1 MMNGK
6 PLVEYSDVSSEALSG
21 PEAGEIQ
28 SDDSTSARRRNL
40 SDGELSPEA
49 PRRPRRR
56 RRRRAPPPPPPPLP
70 VIIPPPLSPPPL
82 LPSPSPPPPPQ
93 PVDLFDHGHA
103 MPDSPEANDRY
114 RARDKKKKKKREKDK
129 DRGGGG
135 GGRKK
140 RKRHRYAEA
149 DERLPSA
156 SPLSSPE
163 EAATSAPVYRGKEPK
178 ASRRRAMLQPPSPD
192 TPLSDGLAGSPNG
205 DRAHLRRRDGRD
217 SRDMRDSPLVR
228 GLRDHRELRNHRE
241 LRDLRDLRESPPP
254 PPPPRGARTPPS
266 PDSGRWSG
274 RGRPHTPPPPPPQ
287 PSEKRRKSRSR
298 SRERER
304 RRRHSRSRSH
314 SRSPPP
320 SPPVA
325 ANGHLPEPTSVS
337 SQPQA
342 DTPVGPATR
351 PSNPPSAAA
360 ATPDTQTEQPTTSQ
374 TAAAAAKLA
383 RARSKLAA
391 VAAADDPRLVSY
403 SDSEGSPPAPAKS
416 KVDALGQLITM
427 VRRQIP
433 YLPPQ
438 QQRPRQ
444 AESQRPPRPQ
454 ISPQL
459 QPQRPPQQPHPSQ
472 QPQRPPQQ
480 PHPSQQLE
488 RPPQPWPGGCPAGGA
503 AAVPP
508 RWVRWQS
515 APVPSAMSAPPWPGG
530 CRPPSVPG
538 DWRPPPW
545 PRTGLPPP
553 WAAGPGPTQHAA
565 PFHHPRMP
573 HGPGGHSYHPQ
584 QAVVLAAAAA
594 AAASAAGHQRHL
606 HGPSGEPPWPEQRQ
620 QSSRQCLRQLNQT
633 VSQSP
638 SSRKKRKHR
647 HKSSSSRSKSR
658 KRHKKNYSRSRSRS
672 PVRPSKK
679 SSRSSPYSRK
689 RSRRRSR
696 SRSPRS
702 PRSRSPSHSGRSSR
716 GRHGSPPPPP
726 PRRSTPSARE
736 LTAEAK
742 MSQTS
747 LFAELVKQKKI
758 REKAL
763 QMPFFQKEKDKAG
776 RAQDDQDED
785 VIEVSPPP
793 PPPPPPPRIVSQ
805 DRPDGKAPAAAAAS
819 TSAATATVSSS
830 TASAPTVTT
839 AAAEAKPAPAAAA
852 AAAPS
857 KPATPAPATVGGRP
871 SLTKLPMPPGMT
883 GDELEGADSSPD
895 NFSPEQK
902 PVPRRAVDRLIRDLP
917 MPPVVAGSD
926 DASGDEDSNMSGSM
940 SLMGARR
947 RVVRNLKRPRIIHK
961 CREAESK
968 TWGDRCVDAFEL
980 VAQVG
985 QGTYGQVYKAK
996 NLDTGEV
1003 VALKKV
1009 RLENEKEGFPIT
1021 AVREIKILRQLNHR
1035 NIVNIKEIVTD
1046 KQTAVDFRKDKG
1058 SFYLVFEYMDHD
1070 LMGLLESGMVDFNEP
1085 CNASIMRQLL
1095 DGLSYCHRKNF
1106 LHRDI
1111 KCSNILLNNQG
1122 QVKLG
1127 DFGLARLYNAEESR
1141 PYTNKVITLWYRPPE
1156 LLLGEERYGPAVDV
1170 WSCGCILGELFQKKP
1185 LFQGANVEMAQLEMI
1200 SRLCGSPCP
1209 SVWPKVVQLPLWSTL
1224 RPKKPYRR
1232 RLKEEFWHMP
1242 SAALSLMDKMLEL
1255 DPEKRISAKDALES
1269 PWLKSVNPDRTPPK
1283 FPVWQDCHEMWSKNR
1298 RRQMREQQEDVSR
1311 PGGERERDEPSR
1323 SRGGSKPNSAPP
1335 SEGQAAV
1342 SPSESGERHKRLAM
1356 LLAEMRSLVRQRRP
1370 VTYELLTNIV
1380 NCPVD
1385 PPTQRLVQPVSAQLT
1400 AASAARRQLRP
1411 ETVVL
1416 GRGGCATPALKQA
1429 LSALLRH
1436 CQLSPLG

>member
-1 MMNGK
+1 
-6 PLVEYSDVSSEALSG
+6 
-21 PEAGEIQ
+21 
-28 SDDSTSARRRNL
+28 
-40 SDGELSPEA
+40 
-49 PRRPRRR
+49 
-56 RRRRAPPPPPPPLP
+56 
-70 VIIPPPLSPPPL
+70 
-82 LPSPSPPPPPQ
+82 
-93 PVDLFDHGHA
+93 
-103 MPDSPEANDRY
+103 
-114 RARDKKKKKKREKDK
+114 
-129 DRGGGG
+129 
-135 GGRKK
+135 
-140 RKRHRYAEA
+140 
-149 DERLPSA
+149 
-156 SPLSSPE
+156 
-163 EAATSAPVYRGKEPK
+163 
-178 ASRRRAMLQPPSPD
+178 
-192 TPLSDGLAGSPNG
+192 
-205 DRAHLRRRDGRD
+205 
-217 SRDMRDSPLVR
+217 
-228 GLRDHRELRNHRE
+228 
-241 LRDLRDLRESPPP
+241 
-254 PPPPRGARTPPS
+254 
-266 PDSGRWSG
+266 
-274 RGRPHTPPPPPPQ
+274 
-287 PSEKRRKSRSR
+287 
-298 SRERER
+298 
-304 RRRHSRSRSH
+304 
-314 SRSPPP
+314 
-320 SPPVA
+320 
-325 ANGHLPEPTSVS
+325 
-337 SQPQA
+337 
-342 DTPVGPATR
+342 
-351 PSNPPSAAA
+351 
-360 ATPDTQTEQPTTSQ
+360 
-374 TAAAAAKLA
+374 
-383 RARSKLAA
+383 
-391 VAAADDPRLVSY
+391 
-403 SDSEGSPPAPAKS
+403 
-416 KVDALGQLITM
+416 
-427 VRRQIP
+427 
-433 YLPPQ
+433 
-438 QQRPRQ
+438 
-444 AESQRPPRPQ
+444 
-454 ISPQL
+454 
-459 QPQRPPQQPHPSQ
+459 
-472 QPQRPPQQ
+472 
-480 PHPSQQLE
+480 
-488 RPPQPWPGGCPAGGA
+488 
-503 AAVPP
+503 
-508 RWVRWQS
+508 
-515 APVPSAMSAPPWPGG
+515 
-530 CRPPSVPG
+530 
-538 DWRPPPW
+538 
-545 PRTGLPPP
+545 
-553 WAAGPGPTQHAA
+553 
-565 PFHHPRMP
+565 
-573 HGPGGHSYHPQ
+573 
-584 QAVVLAAAAA
+584 
-594 AAASAAGHQRHL
+594 
-606 HGPSGEPPWPEQRQ
+606 
-620 QSSRQCLRQLNQT
+620 
-633 VSQSP
+633 
-638 SSRKKRKHR
+638 
-647 HKSSSSRSKSR
+647 
-658 KRHKKNYSRSRSRS
+658 
-672 PVRPSKK
+672 
-679 SSRSSPYSRK
+679 
-689 RSRRRSR
+689 
-696 SRSPRS
+696 
-702 PRSRSPSHSGRSSR
+702 
-716 GRHGSPPPPP
+716 
-726 PRRSTPSARE
+726 
-736 LTAEAK
+736 

-793 PPPPPPPRIVSQ
+793 PPPRIVSQ
-805 DRPDGKAPAAAAAS
+805 DRPDGKAPPAAAAAVAS

-839 AAAEAKPAPAAAA
+839 AEAEAKPAPAPAAT
-852 AAAPS
+852 AAPS

-1311 PGGERERDEPSR
+1311 PGGDRERDEPSR

-1385 PPTQRLVQPVSAQLT
+1385 LPTQRLVQPVSAQLT